1 MPLIASVALPGSPSM
16 ARPGRHGPFPR
27 SVPDVDRGLAG
38 VLRSTARDPDRRKRR
53 LHMSTCRGSGS
64 VGGDVHGR
72 DAQVAA
78 ARDSSPHAAEGVGGG
93 DGRLALAPRSLAE
106 NCVRRDSPSL
116 QPSDRSTCFP
126 GRGAGFGQAS
136 GASVC
141 GAGRSHPFPL
151 HSSWE
156 KLLRRRLARF
166 IKKQLPE
173 AGLMSRRVRG
183 SHVNALEAPRC
194 CRDTQWRMARWHLC
208 AARIML

>member
-16 ARPGRHGPFPR
+16 ARPGRRGPFPR
-27 SVPDVDRGLAG
+27 SVPTGQRTGGGPEIHCQGPRPPETPSAHV
-38 VLRSTARDPDRRKRR
+38 
-53 LHMSTCRGSGS
+53 HMPRERECR
-64 VGGDVHGR
+64 GDVHGR

-126 GRGAGFGQAS
+126 CRGAGMGQVS

-183 SHVNALEAPRC
+183 SHVNALEAPRR
-194 CRDTQWRMARWHLC
+194 CRDAQWRMARWHPR